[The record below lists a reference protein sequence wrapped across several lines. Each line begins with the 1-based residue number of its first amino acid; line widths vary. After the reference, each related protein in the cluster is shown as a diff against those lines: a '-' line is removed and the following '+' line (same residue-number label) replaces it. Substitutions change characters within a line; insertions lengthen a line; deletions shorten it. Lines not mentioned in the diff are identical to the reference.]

1 MSRQCL
7 KYLVIHPS
15 LKNKQTKPTY
25 LNLHYPSI
33 RYDKFRFLVF
43 LKWGCTCNTL
53 YVTLFIKS
61 LAYNFTCSQL
71 TFSFFLCVS
80 NGCLAAALRGVR
92 TTSSS
97 ATSMVRPFGCTA
109 TITDSVIKLL
119 GRANQRFVLRTQNIQ
134 QSNSTPDPN

>member
-1 MSRQCL
+1 MFKILGDTSLL
-7 KYLVIHPS
+7 K
-15 LKNKQTKPTY
+15 KQTNKTNLLKPP
-25 LNLHYPSI
+25 PSI
-33 RYDKFRFLVF
+33 HHCDKFRFLVF
-43 LKWGCTCNTL
+43 LKWGCTCNIL

-109 TITDSVIKLL
+109 TIMDSVIKLL